1 MTKEDAQIL
10 KRLADRVA
18 KALGGT
24 VSKETKFRFVQDN
37 LTRYVR
43 LHVAGLPV
51 QIGLHMVEFSPD
63 EGEIAVTGWDKW
75 NDSPSELDRIDD
87 IAGSYAPDGSQNGR
101 IVKDLKDQVAKLEA
115 RAFEA
120 AAEEE

>member
-1 MTKEDAQIL
+1 MTKEDSQIL

-18 KALGGT
+18 KAVGGT
-24 VSKETKFRFVQDN
+24 VSKETTFRFSQDN

-43 LHVAGLPV
+43 LHVAGLRV
-51 QIGLHMVEFSPD
+51 QIGLHMIEFSPE

-75 NDSPSELDRIDD
+75 DESPSELDRIDS

-101 IVKDLKDQVAKLEA
+101 IVKDLKNELAKLEA
-115 RAFEA
+115 RAYEA